1 MGKAIN
7 FLFNPKVALTIF
19 VIFLVVYLVVLEE
32 EGAFTK
38 KFLHFGPS
46 DEYTFLTMK
55 LNNWTKVSIVYLI
68 AFFSSILS
76 NYYGTV
82 MFDFIHSTIWNPA
95 YTEKIQLTKSWTT
108 VIMIL
113 EPLLYFI
120 LTVLN
125 FFVTLT
131 MQLQFILP
139 RFIGQA
145 IVDIPYALYK
155 ISQNTF
161 IK

>member
-55 LNNWTKVSIVYLI
+55 LNNWTKVGIVYIISFL
-68 AFFSSILS
+68 SSILS
-76 NYYGTV
+76 NYYDTV
-82 MFDFIHSTIWNPA
+82 MFDFIHSTVWNPA
-95 YTEKIQLTKSWTT
+95 YTEKIPLTKLWTT
-108 VIMIL
+108 IIMTL
-113 EPLLYFI
+113 DPLLFFI
-120 LTVLN
+120 LNTLN

-139 RFIGQA
+139 TFLGTA
-145 IVDIPYALYK
+145 IVQIPYSIYK